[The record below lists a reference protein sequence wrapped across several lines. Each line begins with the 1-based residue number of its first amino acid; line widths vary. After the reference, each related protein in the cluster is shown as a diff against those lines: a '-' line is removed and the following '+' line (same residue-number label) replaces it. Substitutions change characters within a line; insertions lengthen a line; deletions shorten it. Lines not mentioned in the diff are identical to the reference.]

1 VTSMCRIYAL
11 AMVSAVVLAA
21 PALAQDKKGSAP
33 PAATPKAADSKAAKV
48 PEKGGEERKVILENE
63 KVLVTENRYKP
74 GAASAMRER
83 GVRVSRSLTDGTIER
98 TSKDGKK
105 EVLNLKAGE
114 VRYQAKETFS
124 QKNIGKSDYVVYT
137 VTLK

>member
-1 VTSMCRIYAL
+1 MAFTYRLCAL
-11 AMVSAVVLAA
+11 ALVSAAFLAA
-21 PALAQDKKGSAP
+21 PAVAQDKKA
-33 PAATPKAADSKAAKV
+33 PAAPAADKKAPEKA
-48 PEKGGEERKVILENE
+48 PEKGGEERKVILEND

-74 GAASAMRER
+74 GVASAMRER
-83 GVRVSRSLTDGTIER
+83 GVRVSRSLTDGTLER

-105 EVLNLKAGE
+105 EVLHLKAGE
-114 VRYQAKETFS
+114 VRYQPKETFT